1 MPIDTTPYHPHL
13 RRTGLVLLVVGGID
27 IAAWLIC
34 MALDVPYVSSFNI
47 FSVAGGIFLLRGSLR
62 AASIVRRMAISML
75 ALLVAVVLV
84 SPLLQP
90 PGLTLAMVK
99 THAALAVLG
108 GVLLVFTVALMGWLA
123 RELGAPPVLAA
134 IAAAGLKVRSTR
146 WPIAMGAGI
155 ALLLAAMA
163 VALQHTDA
171 ADRAIGEARAA
182 NGDGY
187 RYHLS
192 LIQAKETPAGRE
204 VTGTV
209 SAWNGDG
216 VKTVPFHWVQ

>member
-1 MPIDTTPYHPHL
+1 MPTDTSHRPHL
-13 RRTGLVLLVVGGID
+13 RRTGLALLIVGGID

-34 MALDVPYVSSFNI
+34 LAFDVPYVSSFNI

-62 AASIVRRMAISML
+62 AASIVRRMAMSML
-75 ALLVAVVLV
+75 ALLAAVVLV

-99 THAALAVLG
+99 AHAALAALGAVLM
-108 GVLLVFTVALMGWLA
+108 VFTVALMAWLA
-123 RELGAPPVLAA
+123 RELGAPPVRAA

-146 WPIAMGAGI
+146 WPIAMGVGI
-155 ALLLAAMA
+155 ALLLAAMGT
-163 VALQHTDA
+163 ALQHTDA
-171 ADRAIGEARAA
+171 AARAIREARAA

-187 RYHLS
+187 QYHLS

-204 VTGTV
+204 ITGTV
-209 SAWNGDG
+209 SAWNDHELR
-216 VKTVPFHWVQ
+216 TLPFSWRQ

>member
-1 MPIDTTPYHPHL
+1 MPFDTPHRPYLH
-13 RRTGLVLLVVGGID
+13 RTGLALLIVGGID

-34 MALDVPYVSSFNI
+34 LALDVPYVSSFNI

-75 ALLVAVVLV
+75 ALLAAVVLV

-90 PGLTLAMVK
+90 PGLTLAMVQA
-99 THAALAVLG
+99 HAALAALG
-108 GVLLVFTVALMGWLA
+108 GVLLVFTVALMLWLA
-123 RELGAPPVLAA
+123 RELGAPPVREAM
-134 IAAAGLKVRSTR
+134 AAAGVKARSTR

-155 ALLLAAMA
+155 AVLLAGASM
-163 VALQHTDA
+163 ALQHTDA
-171 ADRAIGEARAA
+171 AARAIGEARAA

-216 VKTVPFHWVQ
+216 VKTVPFRWVQ

>member
-1 MPIDTTPYHPHL
+1 MPNDTAYRPHL
-13 RRTGLVLLVVGGID
+13 RRTGLALLVVGGID

-34 MALDVPYVSSFNI
+34 LALDVPYVSSFNI

-62 AASIVRRMAISML
+62 AASIVRRMSVSML
-75 ALLVAVVLV
+75 ALLAAVVLV

-123 RELGAPPVLAA
+123 RELGALPVLAA

-216 VKTVPFHWVQ
+216 VKAVPFRWLQ